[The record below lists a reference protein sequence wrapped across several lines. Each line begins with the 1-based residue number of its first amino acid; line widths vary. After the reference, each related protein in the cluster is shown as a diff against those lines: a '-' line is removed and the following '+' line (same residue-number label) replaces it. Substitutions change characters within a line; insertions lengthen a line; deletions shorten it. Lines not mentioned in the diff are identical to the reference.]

1 MLYSSQGLRD
11 VATRM
16 QSILMT
22 HRLGTAEA
30 GYRYASI
37 VIEFEVQAV
46 ERGTDPEIE
55 TGEPHQY
62 CVLETLGEVWMW
74 CVPCDVPVL
83 KMQS

>member
-1 MLYSSQGLRD
+1 
-11 VATRM
+11 
-16 QSILMT
+16 MT

-37 VIEFEVQAV
+37 VVELEVQAV
-46 ERGTDPEIE
+46 ERGTNPEIE

-83 KMQS
+83 KKGNVKPLVLVTVFCNY